1 MHIHDILQQQI
12 TKALSSLFQLEVEPT
27 SIAFQKT
34 RKEFAGDITLVV
46 FPYTKASKKSPVETG
61 NIIGEYLREN
71 ASVVS
76 GYNVVQGFLNLEIAQ
91 AYWMDFF
98 ANNNSKEKYGYVSST
113 QSSPTIVVEYSSP
126 NTNKPLHLG
135 HIRNILLG
143 YSTSLILEANG
154 YQVKKVNIVNDRG
167 VHICKSMFAYMQE
180 GAGINPTSANKK
192 GDHLVGDFY
201 VAFDKIYKKEI
212 AELTEAGKSKE
223 EAEKQAPAML
233 AVQQM
238 LQKWEQGDDET
249 INLWKM
255 MNGWVYDGFDVTYKR
270 LGVDFDKIY
279 YESNTYILGKDLVQ
293 RGLEMGV
300 LFKKD
305 DGSVWI
311 DLTADGLDQKV
322 VQRGDGTSLYITQ
335 DLGTA
340 VLRQEDFNF
349 SKMVYVVGNEQDY
362 HFKVLFLILSNLGY
376 EWANGLFHLSYGMV
390 ELPHGKMKSREG
402 TVVDADDLM
411 QEMYLTAKE
420 TTEEL
425 GKTEGMTSDEA
436 HELYETIG
444 MGALKYFMLK
454 VDPKKKMLF
463 DPKESID
470 FHGNTAPFV
479 QYTHA
484 RIKSILRKES
494 PQTYLE
500 ENITLNEKEKSLL
513 KTLHDFPAVLH
524 EAGANYSPALIA
536 NYVYELAK
544 EFNGFYHDHSILKE
558 ENTDVRNFRLHLAT
572 FTGNC
577 IKNCMHL
584 LGIRV
589 PERM

>member
-1 MHIHDILQQQI
+1 MHIHTILQAQI
-12 TKALSSLFQLEVEPT
+12 ATAVQHLFQLDIESS
-27 SIAFQKT
+27 SITFQKT

-46 FPYTKASKKSPVETG
+46 FPYTKASKKSPVETA
-61 NIIGEYLREN
+61 NLLGEHLQN
-71 ASVVS
+71 NCSMVS
-76 GYNVVQGFLNLEIAQ
+76 GYNAVQGFLNLEIVQSYWLQFFDENKQ
-91 AYWMDFF
+91 ALL
-98 ANNNSKEKYGYVSST
+98 YGYKQADE
-113 QSSPTIVVEYSSP
+113 QSPVMVVEYSSP

-143 YSTSLILEANG
+143 YSTSLILKANG
-154 YQVKKVNIVNDRG
+154 YHVRKVNIVNDRG
-167 VHICKSMFAYMQE
+167 VHICKSMFAYLKE
-180 GAGINPTSANKK
+180 GNGIDPSIANKK

-201 VAFDKIYKKEI
+201 VAFDKMYKQEI
-212 AELTEAGKSKE
+212 AALEGAGKTKE
-223 EAEKQAPAML
+223 EAEKQAPSML

-238 LQKWEQGDDET
+238 LQRWEQGDAET

-255 MNGWVYDGFDVTYKR
+255 MNGWVYEGFDVTYKR

-340 VLRQEDFNF
+340 VLRQEDFHF

-362 HFKVLFLILSNLGY
+362 HFKVLFLILAKLGF
-376 EWANGLFHLSYGMV
+376 EWAKGLYHLSYGMV

-425 GKTEGMTSDEA
+425 GKTEGMSDSEA

-484 RIKSILRKES
+484 RIKSILRKEDAK
-494 PQTYLE
+494 TYE
-500 ENITLNEKEKSLL
+500 AEQVVLNEKEKGLIKL
-513 KTLHDFPAVLH
+513 LHDFPAVLQ
-524 EAGANYSPALIA
+524 EAGNNYSPALIA

-558 ENTDVRNFRLHLAT
+558 EDVNVRNFRLHLAS
-572 FTGNC
+572 FTANT
-577 IKNCMHL
+577 IKNCMQL
-584 LGIRV
+584 MGIAV